1 MARTL
6 PQLLNLRQAPRSE
19 NWPDSFLVS
28 ATGPALPRPSPYL
41 PLLKFEKG
49 GGRRRCWRK
58 RRAPDSHP
66 PTGVNLCKLPGFLK
80 CSGCIPEQQGWAAAP
95 RHGLGS
101 PHTFWLKE
109 KTQVLRLGGILGNKE
124 AALAGADLDPL
135 WRACSGVGLNKCS
148 LLYSFGQQTFSRPL

>member
-1 MARTL
+1 M
-6 PQLLNLRQAPRSE
+6 
-19 NWPDSFLVS
+19 
-28 ATGPALPRPSPYL
+28 
-41 PLLKFEKG
+41 
-49 GGRRRCWRK
+49 
-58 RRAPDSHP
+58 
-66 PTGVNLCKLPGFLK
+66 NLCKLPGFLK

-95 RHGLGS
+95 WHGLGS